1 VDRRKNGSKHHL
13 ITDAHGV
20 PLAATLTGAN
30 RHDVTQL
37 IPLVEAIPPIGGVP
51 GAPRRKPAAVMGD
64 RGYDSD
70 PHRMRLSGRAI
81 ATEIARRNTPHG
93 SGLGVFRWFVE
104 QSLSLM
110 HQFKRLRVRDDRD
123 DAAHEAFM
131 TLACVVM
138 CWRRLH
144 SSGSFF

>member
-1 VDRRKNGSKHHL
+1 M
-13 ITDAHGV
+13 

-37 IPLVEAIPPIGGVP
+37 MPLIDAIPPVRGVP
-51 GAPRRKPAAVMGD
+51 GAPLRKPKEAMGD
-64 RGYDSD
+64 RAYHSEH
-70 PHRMRLSGRAI
+70 HRMKLSCRAI
-81 ATEIARRNTPHG
+81 ATAIARRNAPHG

-104 QSLSLM
+104 QALALL

-123 DAAHEAFM
+123 DAVHEAFM
-131 TLACVVM
+131 TIACAII

-144 SSGSFF
+144 R

>member
-1 VDRRKNGSKHHL
+1 M
-13 ITDAHGV
+13 

-37 IPLVEAIPPIGGVP
+37 MPLVDAIPPVRGRA
-51 GAPRRKPAAVMGD
+51 GAPLRKPKKVMGD
-64 RGYDSD
+64 RAYHDDG
-70 PHRMRLSGRAI
+70 RRLRLSARGI
-81 ATEIARRNTPHG
+81 ATEIARRGAAHG

-104 QSLSLM
+104 QALALL

-123 DAAHEAFM
+123 DRIHEAFM
-131 TLACVVM
+131 TIACALI

-144 SSGSFF
+144 R

>member
-1 VDRRKNGSKHHL
+1 MDRRKNGSKHHL
-13 ITDAHGV
+13 AVDAGGV

-37 IPLVEAIPPIGGVP
+37 LPLVDAIPPIRGKV
-51 GAPRRKPAAVMGD
+51 GAPLRKPAKVNGD
-64 RGYDSD
+64 RAYDSD
-70 PHRMRLSGRAI
+70 PHRMRLSGRAIATAI

-104 QSLSLM
+104 QALALL

-123 DAAHEAFM
+123 DQVHEAFM
-131 TLACVVM
+131 TLACAIM
-138 CWRRLH
+138 CWLRIH
-144 SSGSFF
+144 S

>member
-13 ITDAHGV
+13 IVDAKGV
-20 PLAATLTGAN
+20 PLASELTGAN

-37 IPLVEAIPPIGGVP
+37 LPLVESIPPIRGTV
-51 GAPRRKPAAVMGD
+51 GAPLRKPKRVMGD
-64 RGYDSD
+64 RAYDSQG
-70 PHRMRLSGRAI
+70 HRMKLSCRAI
-81 ATEIARRNTPHG
+81 ATDIARRNTPHG

-104 QSLSLM
+104 QSLALM

-123 DAAHEAFM
+123 DQVHEAFM
-131 TLACVVM
+131 TLASAVM

-144 SSGSFF
+144 NSRSFF